1 MSATASI
8 CSLRRLRLS
17 TFTYDTG
24 PVNCEPAKL
33 TMSGSH
39 TVEQHNVPLAAAD
52 IDQVMSLID
61 DAALADGL
69 RPLSEHA
76 TLHLRH
82 GGDEH
87 ITHYIVRDNGAIVG
101 YLHLDLTDLVAGPS
115 AEVVVAPTAR
125 NRGIG
130 SALLTASLRNTSDGK
145 FRLWAHGDGPSAQHL
160 ASRMGFH
167 RERVLWQMRRSLYA
181 PLPDAS
187 LPQGVSLS
195 QFDPQRDEGD
205 WVELNRRA
213 FADLPDQGRWTL
225 HDLRIRTAE
234 PWFDPA
240 GLLIARDVQGTLVG
254 SHWTKVHGAHSHGE
268 HVHDAIGEVY
278 VLGVDP
284 QMRGTGLGR
293 ALTVAGLQHLRAQ
306 GLGSVMLY
314 VDAGNMAAVQLY
326 SSLGFSHW
334 DTDVMYRRG
343 EDKG

>member
-1 MSATASI
+1 MSTAS
-8 CSLRRLRLS
+8 
-17 TFTYDTG
+17 
-24 PVNCEPAKL
+24 A
-33 TMSGSH
+33 H
-39 TVEQHNVPLAAAD
+39 AVEQHKAPLATAD
-52 IDQVMSLID
+52 IEQVMSLID
-61 DAALADGL
+61 SAALTDGL

-87 ITHYIVRDNGAIVG
+87 ITHYIVRDGVAIIG

-115 AEVVVAPTAR
+115 AEVVVAPIAR
-125 NRGIG
+125 NRGVG
-130 SALLTASLRNTSDGK
+130 SALLTASLQNASDGK

-160 ASRMGFH
+160 AWRMGFH

-181 PLPDAS
+181 PLPDAP
-187 LPQGVSLS
+187 LPPEVSLA
-195 QFDPQRDEGD
+195 QFDAQRDEDD

-240 GLLIARDVQGTLVG
+240 GLLIARNAQGALVG
-254 SHWTKVHGAHSHGE
+254 THWTKVHGAHSHGE

-284 QMRGTGLGR
+284 QMRSTGLGR
-293 ALTVAGLQHLRAQ
+293 ALTIAGLQHLRAQ
-306 GLGSVMLY
+306 GLDSVMLY
-314 VDAGNMAAVQLY
+314 VDAGNTAAVQLY

-343 EDKG
+343 EDRG